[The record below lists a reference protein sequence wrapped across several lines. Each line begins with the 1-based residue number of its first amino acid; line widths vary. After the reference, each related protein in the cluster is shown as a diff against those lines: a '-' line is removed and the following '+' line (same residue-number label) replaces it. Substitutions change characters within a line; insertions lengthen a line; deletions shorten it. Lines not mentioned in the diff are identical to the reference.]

1 MTRSDGVAID
11 SRVRAG
17 KEKKSKAL
25 VLPALTVAVETA
37 TKARKRDPKC
47 LKTASQR
54 LLLATV
60 LDALADGLSTQKQFK
75 DALPKAERALK
86 EYDAVAKA
94 HLRAKNEDENFR
106 ARRAAAGCAL
116 AVASCRAALHKYD
129 DAGDQFRDASNRYAG
144 VSEFLAVWKSIC
156 RRQLPASMASWRCHG
171 FEGAQ
176 SSASGDPPTLSTRL
190 IPGSGCPAHCLA
202 RPLYAID
209 ATPARRCGRLTGR
222 TPHRFLRAGQAALSA
237 ARCFTNAGCSP
248 EGTQGTIDA
257 EGGPGAAANVE
268 DYQQAAKLLAIA
280 LDLPKNSADDKA
292 AIQSLLAKSLVGAGR
307 PNDAVGPAKAA
318 LAYLDAKP
326 RSDNDSKDRAS
337 ACETL
342 ADALA
347 GADRLRDAASCLE
360 KAAVYCFEDD
370 KQLGTAG
377 AQHLFNAAGALQKCG
392 DGDESA
398 AMFRKARDAYK
409 RLGHPK
415 AAQTAQEHAE
425 AASKACAEAVLD

>member
-1 MTRSDGVAID
+1 MEI
-11 SRVRAG
+11 
-17 KEKKSKAL
+17 KL
-25 VLPALTVAVETA
+25 
-37 TKARKRDPKC
+37 
-47 LKTASQR
+47 ASM
-54 LLLATV
+54 AWN
-60 LDALADGLSTQKQFK
+60 LDAIEQTQ
-75 DALPKAERALK
+75 P
-86 EYDAVAKA
+86 
-94 HLRAKNEDENFR
+94 
-106 ARRAAAGCAL
+106 RRQH
-116 AVASCRAALHKYD
+116 RIT
-129 DAGDQFRDASNRYAG
+129 QASNRYAG
-144 VSEFLAVWKSIC
+144 V
-156 RRQLPASMASWRCHG
+156 
-171 FEGAQ
+171 FE
-176 SSASGDPPTLSTRL
+176 
-190 IPGSGCPAHCLA
+190 
-202 RPLYAID
+202 
-209 ATPARRCGRLTGR
+209 
-222 TPHRFLRAGQAALSA
+222 FLRAGQAALSA

-257 EGGPGAAANVE
+257 DGGPGAAANVE

-307 PNDAVGPAKAA
+307 PNDAVGPAKSA

-425 AASKACAEAVLD
+425 AALRACAEAVLD

>member
-1 MTRSDGVAID
+1 MSGSVEFDSHRRRLR
-11 SRVRAG
+11 SRVHAG

-25 VLPALTVAVETA
+25 VLPALTVAVDTA
-37 TKARKRDPKC
+37 TKARKQNPKC

-60 LDALADGLSTQKQFK
+60 LDALADGLSTQRQFK
-75 DALPKAERALK
+75 DALPKAELALR

-94 HLRAKNEDENFR
+94 HLRSKNEDENFR

-144 VSEFLAVWKSIC
+144 VSE
-156 RRQLPASMASWRCHG
+156 
-171 FEGAQ
+171 
-176 SSASGDPPTLSTRL
+176 
-190 IPGSGCPAHCLA
+190 
-202 RPLYAID
+202 
-209 ATPARRCGRLTGR
+209 
-222 TPHRFLRAGQAALSA
+222 FLRAGQAALSA

-307 PNDAVGPAKAA
+307 PGDAVGPAKAA
-318 LAYLDAKP
+318 LAYLDTKP
-326 RSDNDSKDRAS
+326 RADNDSKDRAS

-360 KAAVYCFEDD
+360 KAAVYCFEND
-370 KQLGTAG
+370 KVLGTAG

-392 DGDESA
+392 AGDESA

-425 AASKACAEAVLD
+425 AALKACAEAVLD

>member
-1 MTRSDGVAID
+1 VSGSVEFGSLRRRLR
-11 SRVRAG
+11 SRVHAG

-144 VSEFLAVWKSIC
+144 VSEFL
-156 RRQLPASMASWRCHG
+156 
-171 FEGAQ
+171 
-176 SSASGDPPTLSTRL
+176 
-190 IPGSGCPAHCLA
+190 
-202 RPLYAID
+202 
-209 ATPARRCGRLTGR
+209 
-222 TPHRFLRAGQAALSA
+222 RAGQAALSA

-307 PNDAVGPAKAA
+307 PNDAVGPAKSA

-326 RSDNDSKDRAS
+326 RSANDSKDRAS

-370 KQLGTAG
+370 THLGTAG

-425 AASKACAEAVLD
+425 AALRACAEAVLD